1 MYLIYIFVYIYYS
14 SKFSK
19 IGFDNI
25 VFVDMC
31 RDSKK
36 KHPTILRK
44 GRLSERRNTG
54 YSHESTSKSNAG
66 EASFFRATE
75 VSLVGRREESQS
87 MIPKVCNCYCNS
99 FYQYRG
105 NV

>member
-1 MYLIYIFVYIYYS
+1 
-14 SKFSK
+14 
-19 IGFDNI
+19 
-25 VFVDMC
+25 MC
-31 RDSKK
+31 RDSNK

-75 VSLVGRREESQS
+75 VSRLSGRREERQS
-87 MIPKVCNCYCNS
+87 MIQKVCNFNFNS
-99 FYQYRG
+99 FSLYRR
-105 NV
+105 N

>member
-1 MYLIYIFVYIYYS
+1 MYLIYIYICIKFQYS
-14 SKFSK
+14 SKFNN

-87 MIPKVCNCYCNS
+87 MIPKVCNYYCNS
-99 FYQYRG
+99 IS
-105 NV
+105 

>member
-1 MYLIYIFVYIYYS
+1 M
-14 SKFSK
+14 SKLSK

-36 KHPTILRK
+36 KHPTILKK

-54 YSHESTSKSNAG
+54 YSHESMSKSNAG
-66 EASFFRATE
+66 EASFFRASE
-75 VSLVGRREESQS
+75 VSRSLGGRREESQS
-87 MIPKVCNCYCNS
+87 MIPKVRNYYCNS
-99 FYQYRG
+99 FS
-105 NV
+105 

>member
-1 MYLIYIFVYIYYS
+1 
-14 SKFSK
+14 
-19 IGFDNI
+19 
-25 VFVDMC
+25 MC

-54 YSHESTSKSNAG
+54 YSHVNTSKSNAG

-75 VSLVGRREESQS
+75 VSRGLVGRREESQS

-99 FYQYRG
+99 LS
-105 NV
+105 

>member
-1 MYLIYIFVYIYYS
+1 MQVQKSQYS

-66 EASFFRATE
+66 MASFFRATE

-99 FYQYRG
+99 LYQYRG
-105 NV
+105 RFL